1 MSESKSIANSDAS
14 NQRIQTVETG
24 TDELLCEIR
33 ERVAIITMN
42 RPQARNALSDRMT
55 PALRTMIKTCGDDPA
70 VGALL
75 ITGSGRAF
83 CAGGDLRGMGTA
95 GERADQDFD
104 ERVAVLQDR
113 QRRLTGALMALR
125 KPTIAVLPGPA
136 VGAGLSIALACDLRI
151 ASESAFVT
159 TGYAN
164 IGLSGDYGVAWLLT
178 RLVGPG
184 RARELMFG
192 SERVSARRCESMG
205 LINRVAQDDQLHSEA
220 FAWARAL
227 ARGPTTAFS
236 LMKDNLDD
244 ALVMGYLESMD
255 REAVRLIQSSITDDH
270 KEAVRAFV
278 EKRQPDFGK
287 PYSD

>member
-1 MSESKSIANSDAS
+1 MSEPTSTASSDAS
-14 NQRIQTVETG
+14 SQRVQVVETG

-42 RPQARNALSDRMT
+42 RPQARNALSDHLT
-55 PALRTMIKTCGDDPA
+55 PALRTMIRICGDDPA

-83 CAGGDLRGMGTA
+83 CAGGDVKGMGTA
-95 GERADQDFD
+95 GERADQDFG

-125 KPTIAVLPGPA
+125 KPTIAALPGPA

-164 IGLSGDYGVAWLLT
+164 VGLSGDYGIAWLLT

-227 ARGPTTAFS
+227 ARGPATAFG

-244 ALVMGYLESMD
+244 ALAIGFQESMD
-255 REAVRLIQSSITDDH
+255 REAVRLIQSSISDDH
-270 KEAVRAFV
+270 QEAVRAFV
-278 EKRQPDFGK
+278 EKRHPNFGN
-287 PYSD
+287 PCSD